1 VKRLRFSYPH
11 RTTVQPLRIDVS
23 FGAELFMDQPVPRH
37 LIALGEEVVANV
49 GRELL
54 SGSRIVHMQLIA
66 SRLYEAIK
74 DELDTTPRHLAARV
88 HVLAAAAE
96 QCRRAAQNSVSAH
109 LMLVELR
116 AAVAMLNGEVLC
128 AGRPTVG
135 RPKLRVIRGGRA

>member
-1 VKRLRFSYPH
+1 
-11 RTTVQPLRIDVS
+11 
-23 FGAELFMDQPVPRH
+23 MDQRPVPHH
-37 LIALGEEVVANV
+37 LIALGEEVVDNV

-96 QCRRAAQNSVSAH
+96 QCRGAAQNSVSAH

-116 AAVAMLNGEVLC
+116 SAVAMLNGEVLC
-128 AGRPTVG
+128 AVRPPVG
-135 RPKLRVIRGGRA
+135 RPKLRVIQGGRA